1 MNIQSKIGLAAL
13 ALALSCGPMVAQEG
27 PDEVA
32 GGPGGEEMIGPGG
45 PGGPGSEGF
54 VKPDGPRGS
63 MGPGGM
69 QGEWRQRRG
78 AFERGER
85 GRRGE
90 FGLSRLLSD
99 PEIQQ
104 KVGVTVEQVAKI
116 RQQES
121 TFRKTEIRQR
131 ADLEVKRIDLRDM
144 LSADKPDRAAI
155 DRQLQEISTSQLAMA
170 KTRVDFRLNMK
181 DALTPEQREK
191 LKQAVRERWQSRGG
205 QGQRGP
211 GRPGAG
217 GKHGPG
223 APGAGP
229 ATDGPAEAKPG
240 E

>member
-13 ALALSCGPMVAQEG
+13 VLALSCGPMVAQEG

-45 PGGPGSEGF
+45 PGGPGGEGF
-54 VKPDGPRGS
+54 AEPDGPRGS
-63 MGPGGM
+63 LGPGRR
-69 QGEWRQRRG
+69 QGEWSQ
-78 AFERGER
+78 
-85 GRRGE
+85 RRGE

-99 PEIQQ
+99 PEIQK
-104 KVGVTVEQVAKI
+104 KVGVTAEQVAKI
-116 RQQES
+116 RQQGS
-121 TFRKTEIRQR
+121 TFRKAEIRQR
-131 ADLEVKRIDLRDM
+131 ADLEVKRIDLRDL
-144 LSADKPDRAAI
+144 LSVDKPDRAAI

-191 LKQAVRERWQSRGG
+191 LKQAMRERWQSRGG

-211 GRPGAG
+211 GAR
-217 GKHGPG
+217 GKRGPG
-223 APGAGP
+223 APGA
-229 ATDGPAEAKPG
+229 DGPGEAKPG

>member
-1 MNIQSKIGLAAL
+1 MNMNIQSKIALAAL
-13 ALALSCGPMVAQEG
+13 VLALSCGPMVAQEA

-32 GGPGGEEMIGPGG
+32 GGPSGEEMIGPG
-45 PGGPGSEGF
+45 PGGPGGERF
-54 VKPDGPRGS
+54 VEPDGPRGL

-69 QGEWRQRRG
+69 QSEWGQRRG
-78 AFERGER
+78 GFERGER

-90 FGLSRLLSD
+90 FRLSRLLSD

-104 KVGVTVEQVAKI
+104 KVGVTAEQVAKI
-116 RQQES
+116 RQQGS
-121 TFRKTEIRQR
+121 TFRKAEIRQR
-131 ADLEVKRIDLRDM
+131 ADLQVKRIDLRDL

-191 LKQAVRERWQSRGG
+191 LKQAMRERWQSRGG

-211 GRPGAG
+211 GAR
-217 GKHGPG
+217 GKRGPG
-223 APGAGP
+223 APGA
-229 ATDGPAEAKPG
+229 DGPGEAKPG